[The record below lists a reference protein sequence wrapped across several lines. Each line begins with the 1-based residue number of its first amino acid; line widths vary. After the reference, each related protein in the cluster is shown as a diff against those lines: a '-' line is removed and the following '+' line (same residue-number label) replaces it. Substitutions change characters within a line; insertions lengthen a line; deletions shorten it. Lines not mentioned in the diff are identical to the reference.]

1 MPNMVKY
8 KEIRA
13 FHPGR
18 YIQDIL
24 DDEHVTVEEYAERLG
39 MDVETLDALVNGE
52 IPMTL
57 EIAEKLSNYIGTGV
71 NLWINLQKNYVKSLA
86 EIEAAKLADR
96 QEALKRRELTPA
108 D

>member
-8 KEIRA
+8 KEIWA

-39 MDVETLDALVNGE
+39 MDAETLDALVNGE

>member
-1 MPNMVKY
+1 MSNMVKY

-18 YIQDIL
+18 YVQDIL
-24 DDEHVTVEEYAERLG
+24 DEEHVTVEEYAKRLG
-39 MDVETLDALVNGE
+39 MDAGTLEALVNGE

-71 NLWINLQKNYVKSLA
+71 NLWLNLQKNYMNSLA

-96 QEALKRRELTPA
+96 QKAFRRRELTSA